1 MWRRGLSTVLLV
13 MGAVLLSL
21 CLALIGYAEWAEW
34 QHSLAAPTG
43 PGEVLAERLAEPA
56 AQDRLGSRLSPALAE
71 PAAAPSESGASA
83 GSRTA
88 DHAAGPLPPGDAAAD
103 DPDVSGLGP
112 VVAVMPSELAA
123 QEDDEADLAPT
134 TATSTYGRPTWLS
147 IPRIR
152 VDSRVSPVKMVG
164 GEYQVPAWDVGYHA
178 DSAEPGELG
187 NTVFNGHLTTINA
200 GRVFA
205 RLRELRPNDAVYVYT
220 ATHRLDWVVTEV
232 RTVPNTDDSFVDPT
246 EDTRITLYTCA
257 GQWDP
262 RVQDYTHRQ
271 VVVAKLVSAAPRS

>member
-1 MWRRGLSTVLLV
+1 MGRHGLSTGLLV
-13 MGAVLLSL
+13 VGAVLLSL
-21 CLALIGYAEWAEW
+21 CLAVIGYAEWVEW
-34 QHSLAAPTG
+34 QHSLTAPTG
-43 PGEVLAERLAEPA
+43 PGEVLAERLEEPTVEARLDPKLLAALVEPPA
-56 AQDRLGSRLSPALAE
+56 AES
-71 PAAAPSESGASA
+71 APGAPT

-88 DHAAGPLPPGDAAAD
+88 DHGASPLPPDDAAVD
-103 DPDVSGLGP
+103 DRDVGELGP

-123 QEDDEADLAPT
+123 QEDDETDLAPT

-152 VDSRVSPVKMVG
+152 VDSRVSPVRMVG

-187 NTVFNGHLTTINA
+187 NSVFNGHLTTINA

-246 EDTRITLYTCA
+246 EDIRITLYTCA